1 LPFCVLEK
9 YSPLQDPR
17 FFCSSFGVHKAVV
30 GMGEKNLQSGY
41 FFVKVMLPEWVVTQP
56 AATAAER
63 NLISAVSVGYDDRPC
78 LEPLT
83 GAAGNCG
90 ARSRFLKGDTEEA
103 VVMAAF
109 CCVMQAVEV
118 SLGRR

>member
-1 LPFCVLEK
+1 
-9 YSPLQDPR
+9 
-17 FFCSSFGVHKAVV
+17 
-30 GMGEKNLQSGY
+30 MGEKNLQSGY

-63 NLISAVSVGYDDRPC
+63 NLISAVSVGYDGHPC

-109 CCVMQAVEV
+109 YCVMQAVEV